1 MLLNSVVNIPS
12 SGKVSVKKI
21 KGVSYVYYQYANNY
35 SSERGY
41 NLTKRAC
48 IGKVCTDSPKQM
60 HPNSNY
66 LKYFPDESLPEFSDT
81 CRSSCLK
88 VGTYVVISKILQ
100 KYHLPSILKDIIGDK
115 YGLFLD
121 LIAYTII
128 CENNASQYY
137 PEYAYNHPLFTMGMK
152 IYSDSSVSSFLHELT
167 IDDSV
172 RFLNRWNEGRNHT
185 EKIYISYDST
195 NKKCQAGDIDIVEIG
210 HSKEGIPDN
219 IFNSAIAYD
228 RTNRV
233 PLLYETYCGSIVD
246 VVQLTEMIDKIRSLG
261 YKKAGFIL
269 DRGYFSESNIHYMD
283 RCGYDFIIMMKGM
296 KSIVKDLILT
306 YRGTFEDSWDH
317 TIPEYGVSGT
327 SIEKTLFKTDSKN
340 RYIHIYFDSYK
351 AASEKTDFIQKINE
365 MTMKLKEYIGTDKA
379 IPDVYRQYFD
389 LIYWHQGKEDEKF
402 TAAVPRKSVIEEEMK
417 IFGYF
422 CIITSEKM
430 TAREALLLYKSRDD
444 SEKLFRGDKSYLGER
459 AERVYSNESVQSK
472 IFIEFVALIVRSR
485 IYVDLIEQMKKE
497 GKHNNYMTVPAAI
510 RELEKIEMIRYGN
523 KDYQLDHALTK
534 NQKTILKAFDMDQR
548 MMIDQINALSIQL
561 STVTK

>member
-1 MLLNSVVNIPS
+1 
-12 SGKVSVKKI
+12 
-21 KGVSYVYYQYANNY
+21 
-35 SSERGY
+35 
-41 NLTKRAC
+41 
-48 IGKVCTDSPKQM
+48 M

-66 LKYFPDESLPEFSDT
+66 LRYFPDESLPEFSDT

-100 KYHLPSILKDIIGDK
+100 EYHLPSILKDIIGDK

-137 PEYAYNHPLFTMGMK
+137 PEYAYNHPLFTAGMK

-269 DRGYFSESNIHYMD
+269 DRGYFSEANIHYMD

-306 YRGTFEDSWDH
+306 YRGTFEDSWDYA
-317 TIPEYGVSGT
+317 IPEYGVSGM
-327 SIEKTLFKTDSKN
+327 SVEKPLFRTDSKN
-340 RYIHIYFDSYK
+340 RYIHIYFNSYR
-351 AASEKTDFIQKINE
+351 AASEKTDFMQKINE
-365 MTMKLKEYIGTDKA
+365 MTIKLKEYIGTDKA
-379 IPDVYRQYFD
+379 IPDVYRQYFE
-389 LIYWHQGKEDEKF
+389 LLYWHQGKADEKF
-402 TAAVPRKSVIEEEMK
+402 TAAVPRKAVIEEEMK
-417 IFGYF
+417 TFGYF

-485 IYVDLIEQMKKE
+485 IYVNLVEQMKKE
-497 GKHNNYMTVPAAI
+497 GKRNNYMTVPAAI

-534 NQKTILKAFDMDQR
+534 IQKTILKAFGMDQR
-548 MMIDQINALSIQL
+548 MMIERINSLSIQL